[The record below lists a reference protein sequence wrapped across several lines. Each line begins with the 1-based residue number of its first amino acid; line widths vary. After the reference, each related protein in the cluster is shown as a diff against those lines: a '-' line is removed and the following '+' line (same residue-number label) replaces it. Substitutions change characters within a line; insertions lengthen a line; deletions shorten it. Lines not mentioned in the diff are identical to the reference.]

1 MHEQIL
7 GQLSTQLSIITMCI
21 SLVTTQKLGCFEIYA
36 AVVALVLF
44 GTHISEQ
51 VLVELLGT
59 VTVEAAV
66 EAVQN
71 QTP

>member
-1 MHEQIL
+1 M
-7 GQLSTQLSIITMCI
+7 TK
-21 SLVTTQKLGCFEIYA
+21 QKLGCFEIYV

-44 GTHISEQ
+44 GTHISQQ

-66 EAVQN
+66 QAEQN
-71 QTP
+71 ETPIGENMLILRENVWNYESRC